1 MFLVEKLTGEQF
13 ITLNYSCHQSLS
25 KTHIIDSTSTLTNEK
40 IYHMILVIIINVIG
54 ETMLQRAL
62 GSGWGVLLPGIF
74 IAGLAFTDLSVHAWK
89 AMIVLGLL
97 LTSLML
103 YHKRLR
109 HYVLLPSCAAV
120 IAGVVL
126 MMMNWNQG

>member
-1 MFLVEKLTGEQF
+1 MFFDEKLTGEQF
-13 ITLNYSCHQSLS
+13 ITLNYLCHQSLS
-25 KTHIIDSTSTLTNEK
+25 KTHRIDSLSLLTNEK

-62 GSGWGVLLPGIF
+62 GSGWGVLLPGIV
-74 IAGLAFTDLSVHAWK
+74 IAGLAFTDLPLDAWK

-109 HYVLLPSCAAV
+109 HFVLLPSCAAL
-120 IAGVVL
+120 IGGIVL
-126 MMMNWNQG
+126 VMMNWNQG

>member
-1 MFLVEKLTGEQF
+1 MFFDEKLTGEQF
-13 ITLNYSCHQSLS
+13 ITLNYLCHQSLS
-25 KTHIIDSTSTLTNEK
+25 KTHRIDSLSWLTNEK
-40 IYHMILVIIINVIG
+40 IYHMILVIIINFIG

-62 GSGWGVLLPGIF
+62 GSGWGVLLPGIV
-74 IAGLAFTDLSVHAWK
+74 IAGLAFTDLSLDAWK

-109 HYVLLPSCAAV
+109 HFVLLPSCAAL
-120 IAGVVL
+120 IGGIVL
-126 MMMNWNQG
+126 VMMNGNQG

>member
-1 MFLVEKLTGEQF
+1 MFFDEKLTGEQF

-25 KTHIIDSTSTLTNEK
+25 KTHRIDSLFWLTNEK

-62 GSGWGVLLPGIF
+62 GSGWGVLLPGIV
-74 IAGLAFTDLSVHAWK
+74 IAGLAFADLSLDAWK

-109 HYVLLPSCAAV
+109 HFVLLPSCAAL
-120 IAGVVL
+120 IGGIVL
-126 MMMNWNQG
+126 VMMNWNQG

>member
-25 KTHIIDSTSTLTNEK
+25 KTHIIDSTSTLTNEQ

>member
-1 MFLVEKLTGEQF
+1 MFLVEELTGEQF
-13 ITLNYSCHQSLS
+13 ITLDYSCHQSLS
-25 KTHIIDSTSTLTNEK
+25 KTHIIDSASRLTNEK
-40 IYHMILVIIINVIG
+40 FYHMILVIIINVIG

-109 HYVLLPSCAAV
+109 HFVLLPSCAAV

>member
-1 MFLVEKLTGEQF
+1 MFFDEKLTGEQF
-13 ITLNYSCHQSLS
+13 ITLNYLCHQSLS
-25 KTHIIDSTSTLTNEK
+25 KTHRIDSLSWLTNEK

-62 GSGWGVLLPGIF
+62 GSGWGVLLPGIV
-74 IAGLAFTDLSVHAWK
+74 IAGLAFTDLSLDAWK

-109 HYVLLPSCAAV
+109 HFVLWPSCAAL
-120 IAGVVL
+120 IGGIVL
-126 MMMNWNQG
+126 VMMNVNQG

>member
-1 MFLVEKLTGEQF
+1 MFLVEEQTAEQF
-13 ITLNYSCHQSLS
+13 ITLDYSCHQSLS
-25 KTHIIDSTSTLTNEK
+25 KTHIIDSTSPLTNEK

-54 ETMLQRAL
+54 ETMLQRGL

>member
-1 MFLVEKLTGEQF
+1 LFLVEKLTGEQF

-25 KTHIIDSTSTLTNEK
+25 KTHIIDSTSPLTNEK

>member
-25 KTHIIDSTSTLTNEK
+25 KTHRIDSLSWLTNEK

-54 ETMLQRAL
+54 GTMLQRTL
-62 GSGWGVLLPGIF
+62 GSGWGVLLPGIL
-74 IAGLAFTDLSVHAWK
+74 IAGMAFSDLSVYVWK
-89 AMIVLGLL
+89 AIIVLGLL

-109 HYVLLPSCAAV
+109 HFVLLPSCAAL
-120 IAGVVL
+120 IGGIVL
-126 MMMNWNQG
+126 VMMNGNQG

>member
-25 KTHIIDSTSTLTNEK
+25 KTHIIDSASQLTNEK
-40 IYHMILVIIINVIG
+40 IYHMILFIIINVIG
-54 ETMLQRAL
+54 GTMLQRTL
-62 GSGWGVLLPGIF
+62 GSGWGVLLPGIL
-74 IAGLAFTDLSVHAWK
+74 IAGMAFSDLSVYVWK

-109 HYVLLPSCAAV
+109 HFVLLPSCAAL
-120 IAGVVL
+120 IGGIVL
-126 MMMNWNQG
+126 VMMNGNQG

>member
-1 MFLVEKLTGEQF
+1 MFLVEELTGEQF
-13 ITLNYSCHQSLS
+13 ITLGYSCHQSLS
-25 KTHIIDSTSTLTNEK
+25 KTHIIDSASQLTNEK
-40 IYHMILVIIINVIG
+40 IYHMILVIIISVIG
-54 ETMLQRAL
+54 GTMLQRTL
-62 GSGWGVLLPGIF
+62 GSGWGVLLPWIF

-120 IAGVVL
+120 IAVVVL

>member
-1 MFLVEKLTGEQF
+1 MFFDEKLTGEQF
-13 ITLNYSCHQSLS
+13 ITLNYLCHQSLS
-25 KTHIIDSTSTLTNEK
+25 KTHRIDSLSWLTNEK
-40 IYHMILVIIINVIG
+40 IYHMILVVIINVIG

-62 GSGWGVLLPGIF
+62 GSGWGVLLPGIV
-74 IAGLAFTDLSVHAWK
+74 IAGLAFTDLSLDAWK

-109 HYVLLPSCAAV
+109 HFVLLPSCAAL
-120 IAGVVL
+120 IGGIVL
-126 MMMNWNQG
+126 VMMNVNQG

>member
-1 MFLVEKLTGEQF
+1 MQF
-13 ITLNYSCHQSLS
+13 ITFNYSCHQSLS
-25 KTHIIDSTSTLTNEK
+25 KTHIIDSLSRLTNEK
-40 IYHMILVIIINVIG
+40 IYHMILVIIINVVG

-62 GSGWGVLLPGIF
+62 GSGWGVLLPGIL
-74 IAGLAFTDLSVHAWK
+74 IAGLAFTDLSVYAWK
-89 AMIVLGLL
+89 AVVVLGLL

-109 HYVLLPSCAAV
+109 HFVLLPSCAAL
-120 IAGVVL
+120 IGGVVL